1 LTSAAYGVLLQDAC
15 LENSVRDS
23 LTALLFGRYPGLY
36 RGRHLSIREN
46 LMSFGFSHGD
56 GWFAIIDVL
65 SALLEARGVM
75 AMQVKE
81 KFGTLRFYCRQG
93 GEWSSGAV
101 EVAGALSGKTC
112 EHTGRRGREVCLDGW
127 WMTVDPAAPPELLPE
142 PIRADLKRL
151 GKRLGKQI
159 GRREAAEAEE
169 ENVYTR
175 QLREAAALAAAVVR
189 DVPPG
194 WSDLVDS
201 LLSVLCWTAVS
212 RQPGGG
218 IGTAVRSVGK
228 RQDGGPDGGASR
240 PARDG
245 TAPVIRSVRRSPDG
259 GLDVDADG
267 LDGHGL
273 GAVAF
278 AAAMARRIHPE
289 TGFSGPVG
297 DDGKTEWQRP

>member
-1 LTSAAYGVLLQDAC
+1 MASSPVPREHPAQDAC

-56 GWFAIIDVL
+56 GWFVIIDVL

-75 AMQVKE
+75 AVQVKE
-81 KFGTLRFYCRQG
+81 KFGTLRFHCRRG

-101 EVAGALSGKTC
+101 EAAGALSGKTC
-112 EHTGRRGREVCLDGW
+112 EYSGHRGRQICFDGW
-127 WMTVDPAAPPELLPE
+127 WMTVDPDAPVELLPE
-142 PIRADLKRL
+142 AIRADLKRL
-151 GKRLGKQI
+151 GTPV
-159 GRREAAEAEE
+159 RREAAEAEE

-175 QLREAAALAAAVVR
+175 QLREAAALAAAVAR

-201 LLSVLCWTAVS
+201 LLSVLCWSAVS
-212 RQPGGG
+212 RQARGGAE
-218 IGTAVRSVGK
+218 TVVRSVGQ
-228 RQDGGPDGGASR
+228 RQDGGHDGGAPV

-245 TAPVIRSVRRSPDG
+245 TDTVIRSVRRSPGG
-259 GLDVDADG
+259 GLEVDAVG
-267 LDGHGL
+267 LDDHGQ

-278 AAAMARRIHPE
+278 AAAMALRIHPE

-297 DDGKTEWQRP
+297 DDGETEWQRLS